1 MTLGA
6 NAVIL
11 GPCVI
16 GNNVMIGASAL
27 VNKNFSG
34 GCIVAGVPATDI
46 NEKVK

>member
-27 VNKNFSG
+27 VNKNFSD
-34 GCIVAGVPATDI
+34 GCIVAGVPAIDI
-46 NEKVK
+46 KENI